1 MHQRPI
7 YRIFDTV
14 VRRVEDVTPR
24 MRRITLHG
32 AGLIEF
38 ESDRPG
44 QWVKLFFDH
53 TDNGRAF
60 TIRHWLPRSQEI
72 VVDIVR
78 HEHGIAGEWIA
89 KARPGITVR
98 LAGPRSEFRYEP
110 GRQLFL
116 FGDETALPAI
126 SAIVEDLPPDARAV
140 VVVEVA
146 DQCAQQTVRS
156 KARVNWSWIS
166 ADSERPSHH
175 LSAYSRQLTLSPE
188 TSQIWVGCECSGAR
202 AMRSEFRKLGF
213 EKATLHASG
222 YWKKGA
228 NEHVDCDSDY

>member
-7 YRIFDTV
+7 YRTFDTI

-32 AGLIEF
+32 ASLIDF

-53 TDNGRAF
+53 TDTGRAF
-60 TIRHWLPRSQEI
+60 TIRHWLPKSRELVI
-72 VVDIVR
+72 DIVR

-89 KARPGITVR
+89 QAKPGMTVR
-98 LAGPRSEFRYEP
+98 VAGPRSDFRYED
-110 GRQLFL
+110 GRQIFL

-126 SAIVEDLPPDARAV
+126 SAIVEDLPAAARAV
-140 VVVEVA
+140 VVIECVDHGVQLA
-146 DQCAQQTVRS
+146 VPS
-156 KARVNWSWIS
+156 KATVNWSWIN
-166 ADSERPSHH
+166 ADPDQPSRH

-188 TSQIWVGCECSGAR
+188 TSQIWVGCECSGASEMR
-202 AMRSEFRKLGF
+202 AQFRELGF
-213 EKATLHASG
+213 DKASLHASG
-222 YWKKGA
+222 YWKKGTV
-228 NEHVDCDSDY
+228 EHVDGDSDY